1 MKKVYLIATLICMLI
16 VSCKPKSGDDNNS
29 GDNNG
34 GNNGGNTN
42 NTEINGHP
50 FVDLGLPSG
59 LKWAGCNIGAEW
71 PDRYGDYFA
80 WGEINPKNEYTV
92 ENSLTYGKQMSDI
105 SGNEQYDAAT
115 AMWGGSWRMPTK
127 EEVKELFEHCECK
140 WSKDHGG
147 FAIIAPNGKF
157 IILPAAGRR
166 YGTSV
171 EGEGIYGNYW
181 YSTPHDDSNDQ
192 DAYCLDF
199 GEGFESIDDYFGRE
213 YGLQIRPVS
222 N

>member
-34 GNNGGNTN
+34 GNNGGINLN
-42 NTEINGHP
+42 EINGYP
-50 FVDLGLPSG
+50 YVDLGLPSG
-59 LKWAGCNIGAEW
+59 LKWGGYNIGSKS
-71 PDRYGDYFA
+71 PKQYGDYFA
-80 WGEINPKNEYTV
+80 WGEISPKDEYTV
-92 ENSLTYGKQMSDI
+92 ENSLTYGKQMGDI

-127 EEVKELFEHCECK
+127 EEVKELFEHCEFE
-140 WSKDHGG
+140 WVGEIGS
-147 FAIIAPNGKF
+147 IILTGPNGKY

-166 YGTSV
+166 YGASL